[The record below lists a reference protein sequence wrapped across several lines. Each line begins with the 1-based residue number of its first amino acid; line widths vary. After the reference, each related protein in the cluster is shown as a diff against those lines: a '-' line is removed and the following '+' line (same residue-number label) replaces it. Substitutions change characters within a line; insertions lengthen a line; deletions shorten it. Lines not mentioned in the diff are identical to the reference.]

1 MQRDNIWDGF
11 TKLFPD
17 YKEKVESYRKVGSKT
32 LKLKMKTDDGSD
44 KFLFFLYND
53 PWDWTFGSKVWRTK
67 PRKKVD
73 FSEIETKCMNEPWT
87 AKEDDNEHNNIISE

>member
-11 TKLFPD
+11 TRLFPNYVD
-17 YKEKVESYRKVGSKT
+17 KVESFKKVGSKT

-44 KFLFFLYND
+44 KHLFFLYND

-67 PRKKVD
+67 PRKIVKNNIDEVIN
-73 FSEIETKCMNEPWT
+73 EI
-87 AKEDDNEHNNIISE
+87 KEDNANEHINDNDQ